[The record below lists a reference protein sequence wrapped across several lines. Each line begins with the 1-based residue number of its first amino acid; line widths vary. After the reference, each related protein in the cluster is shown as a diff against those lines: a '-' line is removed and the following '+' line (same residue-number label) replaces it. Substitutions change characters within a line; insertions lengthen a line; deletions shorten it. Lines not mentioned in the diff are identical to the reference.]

1 MSKKDLE
8 ISWLG
13 IDGFLVAL
21 YFVFVGIIY
30 YAITARNDFIVGT
43 AIPYAL
49 MTVVTLIFLNYLSI
63 VFKFSRN
70 NGRKYGNEEQ
80 KSTLSGE

>member
-21 YFVFVGIIY
+21 YFVFVAIIY

-49 MTVVTLIFLNYLSI
+49 MTIVTLIFLNYLSI
-63 VFKFSRN
+63 VFKFARN
-70 NGRKYGNEEQ
+70 SGKECSDGEQ

>member
-21 YFVFVGIIY
+21 YFVVVAIIY
-30 YAITARNDFIVGT
+30 YAITSQNDFIVGKV
-43 AIPYAL
+43 IPYGI
-49 MTVVTLIFLNYLSI
+49 MITVTLIFLNYLSI
-63 VFKFSRN
+63 VFKFTKNS
-70 NGRKYGNEEQ
+70 GREDRDGEQ
-80 KSTLSGE
+80 KSA